1 MKKNGKK
8 IFKLFLVFVLIAST
22 LSGCFNYNEI
32 NTVTFTTSTIFDID
46 DLGRVVIYLDCVK
59 PYRNTNESSDN
70 GKRIIYKGVGK
81 TALEAIRDINV
92 AASYKINFSQNRAII
107 FTEAA
112 ARQGINKYLNLINN
126 DQEFKVKPY
135 MFVYF
140 GDIEN
145 LINISAKD
153 EENTGIFL
161 SELVQKNKAN
171 ARLTITNINDYL
183 VKSEIGNNYALISG
197 LELRKDIIDER
208 IEVSGAALMR
218 NNFMVERI
226 SIQDGLSYNFLTDN
240 IKTGTLEVQN
250 PQMNTGFITLE
261 ILSNKT
267 KTDIEYDGNNVI
279 LTKKIKLKT
288 TIAEAQGRFISSKA
302 AIEMLK
308 KEAEDNI
315 KSYLTTFFYKFSS
328 KNIDILQ
335 VERLLEIKYPNLVIK
350 NPISKTNLK
359 VEIDLELDGSEKV
372 KNSFF

>member
-308 KEAEDNI
+308 EEAEDNI

-359 VEIDLELDGSEKV
+359 IEIDLELDGSEKV

>member
-302 AIEMLK
+302 ALEMLK

-315 KSYLTTFFYKFSS
+315 KNYLTTFFYKFSS

>member
-359 VEIDLELDGSEKV
+359 IEIDLELDGSEKV

>member
-46 DLGRVVIYLDCVK
+46 DLGRVVVYLDCVK

-267 KTDIEYDGNNVI
+267 KTDIKYDGNNVI

-308 KEAEDNI
+308 EEAEDNI

-359 VEIDLELDGSEKV
+359 IEIDLELDGSEKV

>member
-46 DLGRVVIYLDCVK
+46 DLGRVVVYLDCVK

-308 KEAEDNI
+308 EEAEDNI

>member
-8 IFKLFLVFVLIAST
+8 IFKLFLVFILIAST

-359 VEIDLELDGSEKV
+359 IEIDLELDGSEKV

>member
-8 IFKLFLVFVLIAST
+8 IFKLTLVFILIAST

-32 NTVTFTTSTIFDID
+32 NTVTFTTSAIFDID

-70 GKRIIYKGVGK
+70 GKRIIYKGIGK

-112 ARQGINKYLNLINN
+112 AKQGINKYLNLINN

-145 LINISAKD
+145 LIKISAND

-171 ARLTITNINDYL
+171 SRLTITNINDYL
-183 VKSEIGNNYALISG
+183 VKSEVGNNYALISG
-197 LELRKDIIDER
+197 LELRKDVIDER

-226 SIQDGLSYNFLTDN
+226 SIKDGLSYNFLTDN

-250 PQMNTGFITLE
+250 PQMDNGFITLE
-261 ILSNKT
+261 ILRNKT
-267 KTDIEYDGNNVI
+267 KTKIEYDGNDII

-288 TIAEAQGRFISSKA
+288 TIAEAQGRFISSKES
-302 AIEMLK
+302 IEMLK
-308 KEAEDNI
+308 KEEEENI
-315 KSYLTTFFYKFSS
+315 KNYLNTFFHKFSS

-335 VERLLEIKYPNLVIK
+335 VERLLEIKYPKLVIEDA
-350 NPISKTNLK
+350 ISKTALK
-359 VEIDLELDGSEKV
+359 IEIDLEIDGSEKV
-372 KNSFF
+372 KSSFF

>member
-288 TIAEAQGRFISSKA
+288 TIAEVQGRFISSKA

-308 KEAEDNI
+308 EEAEDNI

>member
-267 KTDIEYDGNNVI
+267 KTDIKYDGNNVI

-308 KEAEDNI
+308 EEAEDNI

-359 VEIDLELDGSEKV
+359 IEIDLELDGSEKV

>member
-308 KEAEDNI
+308 EEAEDNI

>member
-1 MKKNGKK
+1 MKRNGKK

-308 KEAEDNI
+308 EEAEDNI

-359 VEIDLELDGSEKV
+359 IEIDLELDGSEKV